1 MHTFYKGFSQKMQAR
16 QVAKILRA
24 KPTEEMAKKFLER
37 ITYRYLMRVL
47 DKVVL
52 EYNISRTDAEIL
64 RDKFVNMNIIEVVEE
79 E

>member
-1 MHTFYKGFSQKMQAR
+1 MQAR

-37 ITYRYLMRVL
+37 IMYRYLMRVL

-79 E
+79 SDDEDENETA

>member
-1 MHTFYKGFSQKMQAR
+1 MQAR

-24 KPTEEMAKKFLER
+24 KPTEETAKKFLER

-47 DKVVL
+47 DKVIL

-64 RDKFVNMNIIEVVEE
+64 RDKFVNMNIIEVIEE
-79 E
+79 EEDAPPV